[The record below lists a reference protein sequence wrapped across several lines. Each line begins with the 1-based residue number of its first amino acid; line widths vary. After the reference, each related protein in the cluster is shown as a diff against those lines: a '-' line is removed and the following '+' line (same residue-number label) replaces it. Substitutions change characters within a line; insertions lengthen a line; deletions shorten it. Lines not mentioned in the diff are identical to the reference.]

1 MLLGEMTEVEK
12 LSVIYED
19 NRGAIFL
26 AKNRQ
31 VGICSKHID
40 IHRRFLRDMVEE
52 KDIGIQC
59 IRSEENPAYIMTK
72 NTLEAGFVRHM
83 RRITEGK
90 LWEIVDTGR

>member
-1 MLLGEMTEVEK
+1 M
-12 LSVIYED
+12 
-19 NRGAIFL
+19 
-26 AKNRQ
+26 
-31 VGICSKHID
+31 
-40 IHRRFLRDMVEE
+40 EE